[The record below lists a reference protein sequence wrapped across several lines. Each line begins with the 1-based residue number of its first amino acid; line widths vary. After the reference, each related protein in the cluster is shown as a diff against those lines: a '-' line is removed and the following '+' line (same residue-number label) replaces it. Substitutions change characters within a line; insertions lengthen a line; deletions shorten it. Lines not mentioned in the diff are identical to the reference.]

1 MKRPQ
6 NEWMKFTALA
16 LLGVLSSA
24 CSTTSPPTVDELV
37 ASNIAAR
44 GGAQRLES
52 LSSIRE
58 GGTATA
64 SGGRV
69 AQIVREIKRPGLF
82 RLEFTYQGTT
92 SVFAHDGSSGW
103 QIAPLQ
109 GQFEPMAM
117 PPEAD
122 AAAGVDQRDIEGP
135 LVGWKQKGH
144 VVTLEGRESIDGRDA
159 YKLKVALQGGAVRYD
174 YVDAATR
181 LVVRSDFT
189 RLIKGRPTMLQT
201 AFSDFREVGGI
212 VFPHVIETRA
222 KDRPQALR
230 IVVETIEL
238 DPALD
243 DARFRLPQ

>member
-1 MKRPQ
+1 MNRRHETQIKL
-6 NEWMKFTALA
+6 TAMA
-16 LLGVLSSA
+16 LLGVLASA
-24 CSTTSPPTVDELV
+24 CSTLSSPGVDEIV
-37 ASNIAAR
+37 ASNLAAR
-44 GGAQRLES
+44 GGKERIQALQSVRES
-52 LSSIRE
+52 
-58 GGTATA
+58 GTATA

-69 AQIVREIKRPGLF
+69 AKVIREIKRPGLF
-82 RLEFTYQGTT
+82 RLEFSYQGTT
-92 SVFAHDGSSGW
+92 SVFANDGTSGW
-103 QIAPLQ
+103 QVAPLQ

>member
-1 MKRPQ
+1 
-6 NEWMKFTALA
+6 
-16 LLGVLSSA
+16 
-24 CSTTSPPTVDELV
+24 
-37 ASNIAAR
+37 
-44 GGAQRLES
+44 
-52 LSSIRE
+52 
-58 GGTATA
+58 
-64 SGGRV
+64 
-69 AQIVREIKRPGLF
+69 
-82 RLEFTYQGTT
+82 
-92 SVFAHDGSSGW
+92 
-103 QIAPLQ
+103 
-109 GQFEPMAM
+109 M